1 MSERRQVHNS
11 TDTKFKV
18 QGAMKV
24 DLPASADLAR
34 KGKELLR
41 EAAELADSVAQGEI
55 LDNAEQEVLYNSRIA
70 ALSTLATA
78 HFTAANYYWEDR

>member
-1 MSERRQVHNS
+1 MRQQVHNGY
-11 TDTKFKV
+11 DTKFKI

-24 DLPASADLAR
+24 DLPDPAELAR

-41 EAAELADSVAQGEI
+41 EANALASSSA
-55 LDNAEQEVLYNSRIA
+55 LDPMSPDTNADQEMLYNSRIT

-78 HFTAANYYWEDR
+78 HFAAAQYYWEDR